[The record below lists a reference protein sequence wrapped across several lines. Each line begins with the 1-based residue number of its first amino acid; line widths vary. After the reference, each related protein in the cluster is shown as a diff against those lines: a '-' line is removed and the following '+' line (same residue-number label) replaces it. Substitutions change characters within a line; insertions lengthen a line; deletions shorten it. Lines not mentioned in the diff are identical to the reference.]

1 MGYFARNLWR
11 KIWDDLS
18 ARLASECDAESVA
31 NGGENGDA
39 MNCFPEERL
48 DTLDKDNDGKAS
60 IEEIQ
65 AALGDLVGLSID
77 NRELSLAKFVHDYA
91 DTNGTGEVTLED
103 MEIFCTEMQ
112 EVHERD
118 QWRLAFAKAEK
129 EKQISSQY

>member
-11 KIWDDLS
+11 KIWDNLS
-18 ARLASECDAESVA
+18 VQLASECDAE
-31 NGGENGDA
+31 
-39 MNCFPEERL
+39 PEEGDDDCLPEMRL
-48 DTLDKDNDGKAS
+48 ETLDQDSDGKVS

-65 AALGDLVGLSID
+65 AALGDIVGLSID

-103 MEIFCTEMQ
+103 LEVFCSEMQ

-118 QWRLAFAKAEK
+118 QWRLAFAKDAKKSSPSSEQ
-129 EKQISSQY
+129 QITT

>member
-18 ARLASECDAESVA
+18 AKLANECDTETTED
-31 NGGENGDA
+31 GEDA

-48 DTLDKDNDGKAS
+48 ETLDQDNDGKVS

-65 AALGDLVGLSID
+65 AALEEIVGLSVD

-129 EKQISSQY
+129 EKQITSQY